1 MVIGSLIAQ
10 RSPGGT
16 TPRTPRGRPDEEPII
31 SGLQSAATLRNA
43 VSALV
48 NCGPVRLSPVTTTS
62 AGAGPPGNA
71 VRTWSRVRTTGTL
84 SGNDAMPG
92 SCRCKVA
99 SGVARA
105 SSATAARPPS
115 ARGRRVTAVTTARQ
129 VRDGLAVACL
139 RPRNG
144 TRARSVAL
152 PSSESSAGRKVSEP
166 RTAMATT
173 SMVPMATPSNTW
185 NPVTNSPAMH
195 AITVRPAAT
204 MARPEVRA
212 AVPSASAVVAPA
224 ARSSRTR
231 RR

>member
-1 MVIGSLIAQ
+1 MIGSRMAPWL
-10 RSPGGT
+10 
-16 TPRTPRGRPDEEPII
+16 
-31 SGLQSAATLRNA
+31 AAAAPCSA
-43 VSALV
+43 VSAPA
-48 NCGPVRLSPVTTTS
+48 NGAPVRLSPVTTTS

-71 VRTWSRVRTTGTL
+71 VRIWSSVRTTGTL
-84 SGNDAMPG
+84 SGNESMPG
-92 SCRCKVA
+92 SCRCSVA

-105 SSATAARPPS
+105 ISATAARPPS
-115 ARGRRVTAVTTARQ
+115 ASGRRVTAVTTARQ
-129 VRDGLAVACL
+129 SRDGRAVACR

-152 PSSESSAGRKVSEP
+152 PSSDSSAGRKVSEP
-166 RTAMATT
+166 RTATATT
-173 SMVPMATPSNTW
+173 IMVPIATPSKTW

-212 AVPSASAVVAPA
+212 AVRSASWVVAPA